1 MIIYLTDVCK
11 ACSRKA
17 FWFLSQSR
25 IMQHKC
31 WSIYLIPDLCLSGIF
46 FYWSCQ
52 YRRLS
57 WSVIRDCLTKHW
69 DCRITV
75 SWSHHFLCK
84 KHHYSVALPLIAFQP
99 LKRKKNIHFSST
111 IKPCFVVFF
120 HQQTHMLKLLM
131 NELLSTMQEDKA
143 GVLPGNSTVG
153 S

>member
-1 MIIYLTDVCK
+1 MIIHLTDVCK

-46 FYWSCQ
+46 FIGLVSITDCHDPLYVIVSQNTETAESLYHDHIIFCAKSITIVFRCLLLHSSPWKGKKIYTLVQ
-52 YRRLS
+52 QLN
-57 WSVIRDCLTKHW
+57 SVLL
-69 DCRITV
+69 
-75 SWSHHFLCK
+75 FL
-84 KHHYSVALPLIAFQP
+84 
-99 LKRKKNIHFSST
+99 
-111 IKPCFVVFF
+111 F